1 MLRPLADAEPYMY
14 RSNNIASA
22 YFLEPTHHGKDV
34 ARMLIEQSPAFH
46 LKIKDECLWKA
57 DPVLLEIP
65 SSIRQVDEAIDW
77 LLAHPSDNCAEIAYR
92 KDMIAGRSTHAVGDG
107 GHWVLAFNSLGGKKK
122 KPVRQWI
129 YTYQELFGHHFAKF
143 TTPSA
148 LDLKRDAYQMVK
160 SYPARATAEI
170 SELVYR
176 VKQETFACYDRK
188 VKKPIAMTE
197 HAWASMLIAAILHNW
212 ELTGKVDTSKRG
224 IITLVNTRPW
234 IEKSLDVRNVGSAYS
249 RVLPGAGPF
258 SQDETLGAVT
268 MPLRESMSKQLGDLE
283 QIKVLRKPLAAP
295 ENVPMIV
302 TNPGPVFMPGWIREG
317 NMRET
322 VGNVE
327 PDDTTEWP
335 FMITLGNLRFGNRPA
350 DQWVLTHGNKVVL
363 SQPHIEVFRKRVM
376 KGLVDLTMDLTVR
389 QALEKIEPKIK
400 GKGT

>member
-22 YFLEPTHHGKDV
+22 YFLESTHHGKDV

-65 SSIRQVDEAIDW
+65 SSVRTVEEAIDW
-77 LLAHPSDNCAEIAYR
+77 LLANPSENCAEIAYR

-107 GHWVLAFNSLGGKKK
+107 GHWVLAFNSLENKVK
-122 KPVRQWI
+122 KPLRQWI
-129 YTYQELFGHHFAKF
+129 YTYDELFGHHFATFK
-143 TTPSA
+143 TPCA

-160 SYPARATAEI
+160 SYRPRATAEI

-176 VKQETFACYDRK
+176 LKQETFACYDTTL
-188 VKKPIAMTE
+188 KKPIAMTE
-197 HAWASMLIAAILHNW
+197 HSWASMLVAAVIHNW
-212 ELTGKVDTSKRG
+212 ERTGKIDTSKRG
-224 IITLVNTRPW
+224 IMTLVNTRPW
-234 IEKSLDVRNVGSAYS
+234 IEKSLDVRCVGSAYS
-249 RVLPGAGPF
+249 RVLPGAGAF
-258 SQDETLGAVT
+258 SQDQTLSAVT
-268 MPLRESMSKQLGDLE
+268 EPLRDSMSKQLTDLE
-283 QIKVLRKPLAAP
+283 HLKVLKKPLAAP
-295 ENVPMIV
+295 EDVPMIL

-327 PDDTTEWP
+327 PDDTSEWP
-335 FMITLGNLRFGNRPA
+335 FMITLGNLRFGKRPA
-350 DQWVLTHGNKVVL
+350 DQWVLTHGNTVVL
-363 SQPHIEVFRKRVM
+363 SEPHIDVFRKRVV
-376 KGLVDLTMDLTVR
+376 KGLLELTMDMTFR

-400 GKGT
+400 GN